1 MIPVSAVCLFCEDIR
16 AEKSGQ
22 DTIVGTLPDNLLA
35 QPASPPSPNVK
46 PFLPRVGVYLRV
58 HLDAERDIPKEIS
71 AKILSTDGQ
80 IVAQSKWERA
90 VVEKSFADSKT
101 NHMPLVGLIFKAVA
115 SPFPI
120 TIEGGKVTA
129 VVIVDGVEY
138 IAGALNVVVTEAGR

>member
-1 MIPVSAVCLFCEDIR
+1 MIPVSAVCVFCEDIR
-16 AEKSGQ
+16 EEKSGQ

-35 QPASPPSPNVK
+35 QPAPPPSPNVK
-46 PFLPRVGVYLRV
+46 AFLPRVGVYLRV

-80 IVAQSKWERA
+80 IVVQSKWERA
-90 VVEKSFADSKT
+90 VVEKAFAESKT

-115 SPFPI
+115 SSFPI

-129 VVIVDGVEY
+129 VVIVDGVEH
-138 IAGALNVVVTEAGR
+138 IAGALNVVVPTA